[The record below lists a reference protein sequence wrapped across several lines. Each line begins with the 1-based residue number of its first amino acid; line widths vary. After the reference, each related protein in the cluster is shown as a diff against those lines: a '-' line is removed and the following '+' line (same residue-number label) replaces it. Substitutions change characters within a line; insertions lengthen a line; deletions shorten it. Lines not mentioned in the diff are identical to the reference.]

1 MKEMKM
7 AKMFE
12 KAFCILVDRRIQIK
26 ATVRFHLTP
35 VKMAIIKS
43 IKHNKCWQGCGQRGA
58 LHMAGRTRNHYF
70 KQNKPDSDK
79 YHVSLCE
86 PVCRTERERD
96 RSWNKKRMLMWLS
109 KPLFTLERWQTR
121 ETAPLKSALVKLW
134 IY

>member
-43 IKHNKCWQGCGQRGA
+43 IKHNKC
-58 LHMAGRTRNHYF
+58 
-70 KQNKPDSDK
+70 
-79 YHVSLCE
+79 
-86 PVCRTERERD
+86 
-96 RSWNKKRMLMWLS
+96 
-109 KPLFTLERWQTR
+109 
-121 ETAPLKSALVKLW
+121 
-134 IY
+134 